1 MEQEPDKIIEKAAE
15 QYKRSNEK
23 KFANHFLEEV
33 YQSII
38 PVNKLLK

>member
-1 MEQEPDKIIEKAAE
+1 MDQEPDKIIEKAAQ
-15 QYKRSNEK
+15 QYKRSSEN
-23 KFANHFLEEV
+23 KFTNHFLEEV